1 MGDSAKPTN
10 IKIPGDSLAEML
22 NDKKQIVTIAPL
34 IAEVVKL
41 IDNELIN
48 EIEKLFAK
56 SASNNPRLKYALT
69 ELHTALKSFYKP
81 PLPGAGLLPAP
92 ISFTGNEKPFLKE
105 QGPDDSN
112 MYKAMA
118 LDGGG
123 RKKRK
128 SKKRNYYK
136 KRRATKYR

>member
-22 NDKKQIVTIAPL
+22 NNKEQIVTIAPL

-56 SASNNPRLKYALT
+56 SASINPRLKNALT
-69 ELHTALKSFYKP
+69 ELHTALKSYYKP

-92 ISFTGNEKPFLKE
+92 ISFTGETNPIPVQLTPAPGSDKY
-105 QGPDDSN
+105 G
-112 MYKAMA
+112 M
-118 LDGGG
+118 GGG
-123 RKKRK
+123 RRRTK
-128 SKKRNYYK
+128 NAYFYN
-136 KRRATKYR
+136 KRRKTRRRKGKK

>member
-69 ELHTALKSFYKP
+69 ALHTALKSFYKP
-81 PLPGAGLLPAP
+81 PLPGAGLLPVP
-92 ISFTGNEKPFLKE
+92 ISFKDSSSPIPVQLKPAPGSDKY
-105 QGPDDSN
+105 G
-112 MYKAMA
+112 M
-118 LDGGG
+118 GGG
-123 RKKRK
+123 RRRTK
-128 SKKRNYYK
+128 NAYFYN
-136 KRRATKYR
+136 KRRKTRRRKGKK